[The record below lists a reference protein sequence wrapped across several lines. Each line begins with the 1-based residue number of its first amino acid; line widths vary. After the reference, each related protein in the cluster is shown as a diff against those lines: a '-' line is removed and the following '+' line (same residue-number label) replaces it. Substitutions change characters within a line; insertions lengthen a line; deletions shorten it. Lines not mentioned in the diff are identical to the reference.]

1 MSNIPSELRYTKDHE
16 WVKVDGDEAV
26 VGITEYAQSLLGDVV
41 YVELPEVGEEFS
53 AEDDACVVESVKAA
67 SDVYAPVDGEI
78 IDVNESLDGEPNKI
92 NQEPYTD
99 GWLFRIKM
107 SDVTQVDE
115 FMTSSEYAELIAD

>member
-1 MSNIPSELRYTKDHE
+1 MSNIPSELKYTKDHE
-16 WVKVDGDEAV
+16 WVKLDGDEAV

-41 YVELPEVGEEFS
+41 YVELPEVGEVFS

-92 NQEPYTD
+92 NLEPYTD
-99 GWLFRIKM
+99 GWLFRVKM
-107 SDVTQVDE
+107 SDASQADE

>member
-78 IDVNESLDGEPNKI
+78 IDENESLDGEPNKI

>member
-1 MSNIPSELRYTKDHE
+1 MSNIPSELKYTKDHE
-16 WVKVDGDEAV
+16 WVKVDGDEAI

-41 YVELPEVGEEFS
+41 YVELPEVGEEFL

-78 IDVNESLDGEPNKI
+78 IDVNESLDGEPSKI

-107 SDVTQVDE
+107 SDTTQVDE
-115 FMTSSEYAELIAD
+115 FMSATEYAELIAD